1 MRRQRPTQR
10 QRLAVFI
17 RAGYRCE
24 YCRHPVAFSS
34 DPFEV
39 EHIIPVEQGGT
50 TTLDNL
56 ALSCRGCNH
65 LKHILTEAMD
75 PATGVTVPL
84 FHPRHQQWSAHF
96 QWSFDATQVLALTA
110 TGRATLEALQLNR
123 EGLRNLRRALVLDGA
138 HPPDE
143 SVTI

>member
-50 TTLDNL
+50 TLQHQLPDRTSGILGLL
-56 ALSCRGCNH
+56 ADEVRKA
-65 LKHILTEAMD
+65 LK
-75 PATGVTVPL
+75 
-84 FHPRHQQWSAHF
+84 
-96 QWSFDATQVLALTA
+96 
-110 TGRATLEALQLNR
+110 
-123 EGLRNLRRALVLDGA
+123 
-138 HPPDE
+138 
-143 SVTI
+143 

>member
-1 MRRQRPTQR
+1 MRRRRPTPR

-17 RAGYRCE
+17 RAHSRCE
-24 YCRHPVAFSS
+24 YCQHPVAFSS

-39 EHIIPVEQGGT
+39 EHILPVEQGGT

-65 LKHILTEAMD
+65 LKHTLTEAMD
-75 PATGVTVPL
+75 PATGALAPL
-84 FHPRHQQWSAHF
+84 FHPRRHLWRAHF
-96 QWSFDATQVLALTA
+96 QWSSDAIHVLALTA

-138 HPPDE
+138 HPPAE
-143 SVTI
+143 